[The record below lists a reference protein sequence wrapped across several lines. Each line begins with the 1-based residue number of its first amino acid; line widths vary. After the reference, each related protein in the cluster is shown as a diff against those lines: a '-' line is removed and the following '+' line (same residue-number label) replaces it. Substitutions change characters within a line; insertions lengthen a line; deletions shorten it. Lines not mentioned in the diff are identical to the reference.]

1 MRRYRPIQASDLTD
15 AMTPPYTDHD
25 KPERLA
31 QAANAESQ
39 KQDSP

>member
-15 AMTPPYTDHD
+15 AMTPPHTDHD
-25 KPERLA
+25 KPESPA